1 MKRFIAVGLILGA
14 MAGALIARSLV
25 HAGTPATLRPYVHAG
40 TPATLRPYH
49 QESSMRVVHT
59 AHGYRIVT
67 STVQS
72 RPEHADNHGR

>member
-1 MKRFIAVGLILGA
+1 MKRFIAVGLILAA

-25 HAGTPATLRPYVHAG
+25 HAGA
-40 TPATLRPYH
+40 PATLRPYH

-67 STVQS
+67 TTAPRRHAQADDHHS
-72 RPEHADNHGR
+72 RWDKLPRP

>member
-25 HAGTPATLRPYVHAG
+25 HAGA
-40 TPATLRPYH
+40 PATLRPYH
-49 QESSMRVVHT
+49 QESSTRVVHT

-67 STVQS
+67 PTAQS
-72 RPEHADNHGR
+72 RPEHAGNDHGRWNKLPRPS

>member
-1 MKRFIAVGLILGA
+1 MKRFIAVGLILGV

-25 HAGTPATLRPYVHAG
+25 HAGA
-40 TPATLRPYH
+40 PATLRPYH

-67 STVQS
+67 STAQ
-72 RPEHADNHGR
+72 RRHEQPDNDHGRWDKLPRPW

>member
-14 MAGALIARSLV
+14 IAAASLARSLV
-25 HAGTPATLRPYVHAG
+25 HARA
-40 TPATLRPYH
+40 PATLRPYH

-67 STVQS
+67 STAQS
-72 RPEHADNHGR
+72 RHEQGENYHGR

>member
-14 MAGALIARSLV
+14 MAGAVIARSLV
-25 HAGTPATLRPYVHAG
+25 HAGA
-40 TPATLRPYH
+40 PATLRPYH

-67 STVQS
+67 STAQ
-72 RPEHADNHGR
+72 RRHEQPDNDHGRWDKLPRPW